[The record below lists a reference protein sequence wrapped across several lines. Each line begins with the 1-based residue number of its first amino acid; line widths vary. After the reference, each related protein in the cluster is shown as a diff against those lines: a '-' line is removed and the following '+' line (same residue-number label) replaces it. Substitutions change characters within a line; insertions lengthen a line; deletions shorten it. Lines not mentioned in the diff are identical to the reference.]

1 VNVLEETVELM
12 REDIV
17 FILLG
22 LGDAVDVSCRGSD
35 CHDHDGVDRRIKGV
49 SLLILIQCC
58 VDTDSFSLVEEHV
71 SRSGGL
77 PSQ

>member
-1 VNVLEETVELM
+1 M

-17 FILLG
+17 FFLLG

-35 CHDHDGVDRRIKGV
+35 WHDHDGVDRRVKRV
-49 SLLILIQCC
+49 SLILIQCC
-58 VDTDSFSLVEEHV
+58 VDTDLFSLVEEHV